1 MILLDSNILIYS
13 VQKEHEA
20 LRHWILSIEPS
31 YSIISKVEV
40 LGYWNLS
47 PVQAQAITNI
57 LKSMRE
63 LSITTKQCERAIA
76 LRQDKKM
83 SLGDALIA
91 ATALDH
97 ELTLATRN
105 TKDFDW
111 IPNLSLINPFDI

>member
-76 LRQDKKM
+76 LRQDKKCRWVM
-83 SLGDALIA
+83 
-91 ATALDH
+91 H
-97 ELTLATRN
+97 
-105 TKDFDW
+105 
-111 IPNLSLINPFDI
+111 